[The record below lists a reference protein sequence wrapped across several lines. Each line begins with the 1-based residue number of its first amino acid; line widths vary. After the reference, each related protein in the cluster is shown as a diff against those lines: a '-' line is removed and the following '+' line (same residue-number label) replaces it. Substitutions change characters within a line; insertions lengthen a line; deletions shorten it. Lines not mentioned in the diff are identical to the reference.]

1 MTVKRPKLP
10 RVERIYVEVARTFR
24 TTREALHMT
33 QEQLAKRVGLT
44 RTSIVNFEAGRQRC
58 MLHQIERMA
67 RVLHI
72 KFLRLI

>member
-1 MTVKRPKLP
+1 MAKLR
-10 RVERIYVEVARTFR
+10 RVERIYIEVARTFR
-24 TTREALHMT
+24 TTRKARRMT

-44 RTSIVNFEAGRQRC
+44 RTSVVNFESGRQRC

-72 KFLRLI
+72 KFLRLV